1 MFLVDLKKFKPHK
14 GVKHNSVQFVLS
26 RDEWRKFIDFLIAE
40 VWLCLTRKLVSEAK
54 QSQREGAVPCLP
66 KQCNYTLLPPLHCPA
81 MIYPAL
87 LFHALLCVALPCR
100 PCHWLITHCTPTP
113 ASPLLMSNRV
123 NSVKFIQVVQAVHI
137 QYMWLLKSI
146 VNCIFCFMRT
156 TGIHDGKIAWGGA
169 FEMWDIFW
177 CLPHLF
183 NPS

>member
-14 GVKHNSVQFVLS
+14 GVKQNSVQIVLS

-54 QSQREGAVPCLP
+54 QSQREGTVPCLP

-113 ASPLLMSNRV
+113 ASPLLMSNQV
-123 NSVKFIQVVQAVHI
+123 NTAK
-137 QYMWLLKSI
+137 LERKSSCTSCSCTTNVATQI
-146 VNCIFCFMRT
+146 NCFSR
-156 TGIHDGKIAWGGA
+156 D
-169 FEMWDIFW
+169 E
-177 CLPHLF
+177 
-183 NPS
+183 